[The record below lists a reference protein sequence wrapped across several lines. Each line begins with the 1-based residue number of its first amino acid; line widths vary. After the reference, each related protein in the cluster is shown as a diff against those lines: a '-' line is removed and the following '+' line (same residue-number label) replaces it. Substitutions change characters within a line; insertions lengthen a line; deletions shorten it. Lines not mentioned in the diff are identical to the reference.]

1 MGWTKE
7 SFKNDIQLQWMIKQL
22 NWKPNDQKINWKLF
36 AKKNNKL
43 TNWKTILECVR
54 SLIIIII

>member
-1 MGWTKE
+1 MNEILFNFIISYNKVGWTKE

-36 AKKNNKL
+36 AKKKQ
-43 TNWKTILECVR
+43 
-54 SLIIIII
+54 